1 MIGIDVLTFG
11 DFKNKTSVMLQRVS
25 IRGCAHCFHSGT
37 EIPKRKLS
45 DIEKPL
51 GNAQNAPPVKGASQ
65 GYVTT
70 AVVSI
75 LAILSL
81 FATRNM
87 IVATVDNFRSA
98 GYSQALTTSLYAAEV
113 ALQDTITNM
122 ENRSELDAE
131 PDCFEVTLGNVEID
145 TDLVA
150 TASYRAEPLGATNV
164 GNETRYLF
172 RVYATAVY
180 RVASATVSQIVSVE
194 VDSSNTVYLLPAT
207 WTDRLAPCALP

>member
-25 IRGCAHCFHSGT
+25 IRGCAHYFHSGT
-37 EIPKRKLS
+37 EIPTRKLS

-113 ALQDTITNM
+113 ALQDTITDM
-122 ENRSELDAE
+122 ENRSGLDTATN
-131 PDCFEVTLGNVEID
+131 CFEVTLSNVEID
-145 TDLVA
+145 TGIEA
-150 TASYRAEPLGATNV
+150 TASYRAKPLGATTV
-164 GNETRYLF
+164 GSETRYLYK
-172 RVYATAVY
+172 VYATVFY

>member
-1 MIGIDVLTFG
+1 MIGTDVPTIG
-11 DFKNKTSVMLQRVS
+11 DFKNKTSTAFQKVSTRQCSDCLRKGTQIRV
-25 IRGCAHCFHSGT
+25 
-37 EIPKRKLS
+37 RKLEDLKKFDANPRNGLS
-45 DIEKPL
+45 
-51 GNAQNAPPVKGASQ
+51 VKGFSQ

-70 AVVSI
+70 AVVST

-113 ALQDTITNM
+113 ALQDTVSEM
-122 ENRSELDAE
+122 ENRSGLDTASS
-131 PDCFEVTLGNVEID
+131 CFEVTLSNVEID
-145 TDLVA
+145 TDLEA
-150 TASYRAEPLGATNV
+150 TASYRAEPLGATTV
-164 GNETRYLF
+164 GSETRYLF
-172 RVYATAVY
+172 RVYVTAIY

-194 VDSSNTVYLLPAT
+194 LGSTNTVYILPAT